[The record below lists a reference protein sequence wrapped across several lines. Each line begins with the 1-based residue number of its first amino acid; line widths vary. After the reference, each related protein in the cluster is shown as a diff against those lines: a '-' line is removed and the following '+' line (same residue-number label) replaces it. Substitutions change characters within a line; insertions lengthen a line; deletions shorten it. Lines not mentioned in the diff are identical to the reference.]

1 MDNLIEDERW
11 YTPWLDDPDFA
22 LQPIPIERDRDLYR
36 RAHAPGPDVGPRLVM
51 EAGALPTAPWWLAT
65 AGAALVN
72 AEVRAII
79 ESEARPGDLRWLDT
93 RIVTPHGVSEDYSI
107 PMPPGAEVDVL
118 NEAATTRT
126 AQGRL
131 IRWVLDGSKIADRS
145 VVWAPGVFRSG
156 LSMRGRV
163 FKRVFEA
170 GVVNLPL
177 GPTRV
182 VPRQ

>member
-1 MDNLIEDERW
+1 MDSLIEDERW
-11 YTPWLDDPDFA
+11 YTPWLDNPDFA

-36 RAHAPGPDVGPRLVM
+36 RATSSGSDVGPCLVM
-51 EAGALPTAPWWLAT
+51 EAEALPGAPWWLAT
-65 AGAALVN
+65 AGIELVN
-72 AEVRAII
+72 GEVRAII
-79 ESEARPGDLRWLDT
+79 ESETRPGDLRWLDT

-107 PMPPGAEVDVL
+107 PLPPGAEVDVL

-145 VVWAPGVFRSG
+145 VLWAPGVAFRG
-156 LSMRGRV
+156 LAMRGRV

-170 GVVNLPL
+170 GVENLPL
-177 GPTRV
+177 EPTRV
-182 VPRQ
+182 VN